1 MPQGPHSSVSK
12 KLTQRQVI
20 KLQTKLQSSHHHSL
34 PYILSHTHTQRDTH
48 TDTLNLCMSKEELL
62 LLSSETM
69 KKH

>member
-12 KLTQRQVI
+12 KLTQKRLSNFKLNSRVLTI
-20 KLQTKLQSSHHHSL
+20 KVLHTYCHT
-34 PYILSHTHTQRDTH
+34 HTHTQRY